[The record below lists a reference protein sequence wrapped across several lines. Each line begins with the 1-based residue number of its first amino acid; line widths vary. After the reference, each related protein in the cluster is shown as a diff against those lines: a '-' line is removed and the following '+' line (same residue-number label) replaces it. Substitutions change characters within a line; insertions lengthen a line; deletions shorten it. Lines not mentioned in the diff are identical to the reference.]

1 MNPRAATLALL
12 FTAQAIAP
20 LAHAEGQDA
29 IDYRKH
35 VMQTLQAQTSALGM
49 IMSGTIPDD
58 NAVAHME
65 IIAAT
70 AKTALKSFEPKVEGG
85 DAKPEVWSN
94 WADFSARMQDFVD
107 KSAEMARV
115 GREQSLDEAY
125 TLAIDALNCKSC
137 HDVYNSKP
145 PGE

>member
-1 MNPRAATLALL
+1 MKKQAATVALL
-12 FTAQAIAP
+12 MAVQGVA
-20 LAHAEGQDA
+20 LAEGQDA

-35 VMQTLQAQTSALGM
+35 IMQSLQAQTSALGM
-49 IMSGTIPDD
+49 IMSGTVPDD

-65 IIAAT
+65 IIAET

-94 WADFSARMQDFVD
+94 WADFSARMQDFVT

-145 PGE
+145 PIE

>member
-1 MNPRAATLALL
+1 MKKQATMLALSML
-12 FTAQAIAP
+12 VHAVAF
-20 LAHAEGQDA
+20 AEGQDT

-94 WADFSARMQDFVD
+94 WADFSARMQDFVT

>member
-1 MNPRAATLALL
+1 MKKQAAIVALL
-12 FTAQAIAP
+12 MTVQGVA
-20 LAHAEGQDA
+20 LAEGQDA

-35 VMQTLQAQTSALGM
+35 IMDTLQEQVSALGM

-65 IIAAT
+65 IIAET
-70 AKTALKSFEPKVEGG
+70 AKLALKSFEPKVEGG

-94 WADFSARMQDFVD
+94 WADFSARMQDFVT

-125 TLAIDALNCKSC
+125 TLAIDALNCKGC

-145 PGE
+145 PTE

>member
-1 MNPRAATLALL
+1 MRKQFATLGLLLSVHGAAL
-12 FTAQAIAP
+12 
-20 LAHAEGQDA
+20 AEGQDA

-35 VMQTLQAQTSALGM
+35 IMQSLQEQVSALGM

-85 DAKPEVWSN
+85 DAEPEVWSN
-94 WADFSARMQDFVD
+94 WADFSARMQDFVT
-107 KSAEMARV
+107 KSAEMA
-115 GREQSLDEAY
+115 
-125 TLAIDALNCKSC
+125 
-137 HDVYNSKP
+137 
-145 PGE
+145 

>member
-1 MNPRAATLALL
+1 MKKQAATVVLLMAVQGVAL
-12 FTAQAIAP
+12 
-20 LAHAEGQDA
+20 AEGQDA

-35 VMQTLQAQTSALGM
+35 IMQSLQAQTSALGM
-49 IMSGTIPDD
+49 IMSGVIPDD

-65 IIAAT
+65 IIAET

-94 WADFSARMQDFVD
+94 WADFSARMQDFVT

-125 TLAIDALNCKSC
+125 TLAMDALNCKGC
-137 HDVYNSKP
+137 HDVYNTKP
-145 PGE
+145 PLE